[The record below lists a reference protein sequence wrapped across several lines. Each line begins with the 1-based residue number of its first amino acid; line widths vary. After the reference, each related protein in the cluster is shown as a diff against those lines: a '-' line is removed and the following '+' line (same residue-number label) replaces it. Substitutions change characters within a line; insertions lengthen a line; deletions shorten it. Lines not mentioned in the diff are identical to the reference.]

1 MAHKKKITKK
11 ELRSRAGFILL
22 AFFTFFLVKPI
33 RDTLSTNFQLEP
45 MTQIIVG
52 IGGILAVLWY
62 FDF

>member
-1 MAHKKKITKK
+1 MAHKRKITKK
-11 ELRSRAGFILL
+11 ELKSRMGFILL

-45 MTQIIVG
+45 ITQMIIG

-62 FDF
+62 FKF